1 MDISSFP
8 AKIIRGIL
16 KYQNLVQPILGAVQ
30 NVTNAFEKMVA
41 MHDFMFVNAQ
51 PRSVTFSA
59 FDRTARQ
66 NRSAIDRRIHGQ
78 YSFAFDR
85 ILSQYSCHETHSS
98 E

>member
-66 NRSAIDRRIHGQ
+66 NRSAIDRRIPG
-78 YSFAFDR
+78 
-85 ILSQYSCHETHSS
+85 QYSCHETHSS

>member
-1 MDISSFP
+1 M
-8 AKIIRGIL
+8 
-16 KYQNLVQPILGAVQ
+16 
-30 NVTNAFEKMVA
+30 A

-78 YSFAFDR
+78 YSSAFDR
-85 ILSQYSCHETHSS
+85 RIPGQYSCHETCSS